1 MTTYTIPRKDYQSLH
16 IIEGSLLNYTLK
28 NDEFHII
35 VNCVDYPDFPQEI
48 PMPNYSDWVKIKFKQ
63 FSYLKFIYGYAT
75 ENQDINIDNTLEL
88 GELKQ
93 DDEIWDYGGTLEL
106 IGGRYD
112 LPTGFIIDIVCR
124 EIELE
129 FLDQESFRAVAFMLR
144 KQTFEGKI
152 I

>member
-1 MTTYTIPRKDYQSLH
+1 MPRKDYQFLH

-35 VNCVDYPDFPQEI
+35 VKNVNYPDFPQEN
-48 PMPNYSDWVKIKFKQ
+48 PMLNYSDWVKIKFKQ
-63 FSYLKFIYGYAT
+63 FSYLKFRYEYAT
-75 ENQDINIDNTLEL
+75 KSQDKKIKNVLEL
-88 GELKQ
+88 GKLKQ

-112 LPTGFIIDIVCR
+112 LPTGFSIDIVCR

-144 KQTFEGKI
+144 KQRFEGKI

>member
-1 MTTYTIPRKDYQSLH
+1 MGWLDLDYWFSVLLYYYPAIDDLHALH
-16 IIEGSLLNYTLK
+16 IIEGALLNYTLK

-48 PMPNYSDWVKIKFKQ
+48 PTPNYTDWVKIKFKQ
-63 FSYLKFIYGYAT
+63 FSYLKFIYVYAT
-75 ENQDINIDNTLEL
+75 KSQDKKIKNVLEL

-93 DDEIWDYGGTLEL
+93 DDEILDYGGTLEL

-112 LPTGFIIDIVCR
+112 LPTGFSIYIVCR

-129 FLDQESFRAVAFMLR
+129 FLDQESFN
-144 KQTFEGKI
+144 
-152 I
+152 

>member
-48 PMPNYSDWVKIKFKQ
+48 PMPNYSDWVRIKFKQ
-63 FSYLKFIYGYAT
+63 FSYLKFIYVYAT
-75 ENQDINIDNTLEL
+75 KSQDKKIKNVLEL

-93 DDEIWDYGGTLEL
+93 DDEILDYGGTLEL

-112 LPTGFIIDIVCR
+112 LPTGFSIDIVCR

-129 FLDQESFRAVAFMLR
+129 FLDQESFN
-144 KQTFEGKI
+144 
-152 I
+152 

>member
-1 MTTYTIPRKDYQSLH
+1 MTTYTIPRKYYQSLH

-48 PMPNYSDWVKIKFKQ
+48 PTPNYTDWVKIKFKQ

-75 ENQDINIDNTLEL
+75 KNQDKNIKNVLEL

-93 DDEIWDYGGTLEL
+93 DDEILDYGGALEV
-106 IGGRYD
+106 IGRRYD
-112 LPTGFIIDIVCR
+112 LPTGFSIYIVCW
-124 EIELE
+124 EVELE
-129 FLDQESFRAVAFMLR
+129 FLDQESFNL
-144 KQTFEGKI
+144 I
-152 I
+152 L

>member
-1 MTTYTIPRKDYQSLH
+1 MTTYTIPRKDYQFLY
-16 IIEGSLLNYTLK
+16 IYEGTLLNYTLK

-48 PMPNYSDWVKIKFKQ
+48 PTPNYSDWVKIKFKQ
-63 FSYLKFIYGYAT
+63 FSYLKFRYEYAT
-75 ENQDINIDNTLEL
+75 KSQDKKIKNVLEL
-88 GELKQ
+88 GKLKQ

-112 LPTGFIIDIVCR
+112 LPTGFSIDIVCR

>member
-1 MTTYTIPRKDYQSLH
+1 MTTYTIPKKDYQFLY
-16 IIEGSLLNYTLK
+16 IFEGALLNYTLK
-28 NDEFHII
+28 NDEFDII

-75 ENQDINIDNTLEL
+75 KSQDKKIKNVLEL

-93 DDEIWDYGGTLEL
+93 DDEILDYGGTLEL

-112 LPTGFIIDIVCR
+112 LPTGFSIYIVCR

-129 FLDQESFRAVAFMLR
+129 FLDQESFN
-144 KQTFEGKI
+144 
-152 I
+152 

>member
-1 MTTYTIPRKDYQSLH
+1 MTTYTIPRKDHQFLY
-16 IIEGSLLNYTLK
+16 IIEGSLLSYTLK

-35 VNCVDYPDFPQEI
+35 VNCVDYPDLPQEI

-63 FSYLKFIYGYAT
+63 FSYLKFIYVYAT
-75 ENQDINIDNTLEL
+75 KSQDKKIKNVLEL

-93 DDEIWDYGGTLEL
+93 DDEILDYGGTLEL

-112 LPTGFIIDIVCR
+112 LPTGFSIDIVCQ

-129 FLDQESFRAVAFMLR
+129 FLDQESFN
-144 KQTFEGKI
+144 
-152 I
+152 

>member
-1 MTTYTIPRKDYQSLH
+1 MTTYTIPRKDHQFLY
-16 IIEGSLLNYTLK
+16 IIEGSLLSYTLK

-48 PMPNYSDWVKIKFKQ
+48 PMPNYSDWVRIKFKQ
-63 FSYLKFIYGYAT
+63 FSYLKFIYVYAT
-75 ENQDINIDNTLEL
+75 KSQDKKIKNVLEL

-93 DDEIWDYGGTLEL
+93 DDEILDYGGTLEL

-112 LPTGFIIDIVCR
+112 LPTGFSIDIVCW

-129 FLDQESFRAVAFMLR
+129 FLDQESFN
-144 KQTFEGKI
+144 
-152 I
+152 

>member
-1 MTTYTIPRKDYQSLH
+1 MTTYTIPRKYYQSLH
-16 IIEGSLLNYTLK
+16 IIEGFLLNYTLK

-35 VNCVDYPDFPQEI
+35 VKNVNYPDFPQEI
-48 PMPNYSDWVKIKFKQ
+48 PMPNYSEWVKIKFKQ

-75 ENQDINIDNTLEL
+75 ENQDKDIDNTLEL

-93 DDEIWDYGGTLEL
+93 DDEILDYGGTLEL

-112 LPTGFIIDIVCR
+112 LPTGFSIDIVCR

-129 FLDQESFRAVAFMLR
+129 FLDQENFN
-144 KQTFEGKI
+144 
-152 I
+152 

>member
-1 MTTYTIPRKDYQSLH
+1 MKTYTIPKKDYQFLY
-16 IIEGSLLNYTLK
+16 IYEGTLLNYTLK

-48 PMPNYSDWVKIKFKQ
+48 PMPNYSDWVRIKFKQ
-63 FSYLKFIYGYAT
+63 FSYLKFIYVYAT
-75 ENQDINIDNTLEL
+75 KSQDKKIKNVLEL

-93 DDEIWDYGGTLEL
+93 DDEILDYGGTLEL

-112 LPTGFIIDIVCR
+112 LPTGFSIYIVCR

-129 FLDQESFRAVAFMLR
+129 FLDQESFN
-144 KQTFEGKI
+144 
-152 I
+152 

>member
-1 MTTYTIPRKDYQSLH
+1 MTTYTIPRKDHQFLY
-16 IIEGSLLNYTLK
+16 IIEGSLLSYTLK

-48 PMPNYSDWVKIKFKQ
+48 PMPNYSDWVRIKFKQ
-63 FSYLKFIYGYAT
+63 FSYLKFIYLYAT
-75 ENQDINIDNTLEL
+75 KSQDKKIKNVLEL

-93 DDEIWDYGGTLEL
+93 DDEILDYGGTLEL

-112 LPTGFIIDIVCR
+112 LPTGFSIDIVCR

-129 FLDQESFRAVAFMLR
+129 FLDQESFN
-144 KQTFEGKI
+144 
-152 I
+152 

>member
-1 MTTYTIPRKDYQSLH
+1 MTTYIIPRKDYQFLY
-16 IIEGSLLNYTLK
+16 IFEGALLNYTLK
-28 NDEFHII
+28 NDEFDII

-48 PMPNYSDWVKIKFKQ
+48 PTPNYTDWVKIKFKQ

-75 ENQDINIDNTLEL
+75 KSQDKKIKNVLEL

-93 DDEIWDYGGTLEL
+93 DDEILDYGGTLEL

-112 LPTGFIIDIVCR
+112 LPTGFSIDIVCR

-129 FLDQESFRAVAFMLR
+129 FLDQESFN
-144 KQTFEGKI
+144 
-152 I
+152 

>member
-1 MTTYTIPRKDYQSLH
+1 MTAYTIPRKDHQFLY
-16 IIEGSLLNYTLK
+16 IIEGSLLSYTLK

-35 VNCVDYPDFPQEI
+35 VNCVDYPDLPQEI

-75 ENQDINIDNTLEL
+75 KSQDINIDNTLEL

-93 DDEIWDYGGTLEL
+93 EDEILDYGGALEV

-112 LPTGFIIDIVCR
+112 LPTGFSIYIVCR

-129 FLDQESFRAVAFMLR
+129 FLDQESFNL
-144 KQTFEGKI
+144 I
-152 I
+152 L

>member
-1 MTTYTIPRKDYQSLH
+1 MTTYTIPRKDHQFLY
-16 IIEGSLLNYTLK
+16 IIEGSLLSYTLK

-48 PMPNYSDWVKIKFKQ
+48 PTPNYTDWVKIKFKQ
-63 FSYLKFIYGYAT
+63 FSYLKFIYVYAT
-75 ENQDINIDNTLEL
+75 KSQDKKIKNVLEL

-93 DDEIWDYGGTLEL
+93 DDEILDYGGTLEL

-112 LPTGFIIDIVCR
+112 LPTGFSIDIVCR

-129 FLDQESFRAVAFMLR
+129 FLDQESFN
-144 KQTFEGKI
+144 
-152 I
+152 

>member
-1 MTTYTIPRKDYQSLH
+1 MTAYTIPRKDHQFLY
-16 IIEGSLLNYTLK
+16 IIEGSLLSYTLK

-35 VNCVDYPDFPQEI
+35 VNCVDYPDLPQEI

-63 FSYLKFIYGYAT
+63 FSYLKFIYVYAT
-75 ENQDINIDNTLEL
+75 KSQDKKIKNVLEL

-93 DDEIWDYGGTLEL
+93 DDEILDYGGTLAL

-112 LPTGFIIDIVCR
+112 LPTGFSIYIVCR

-129 FLDQESFRAVAFMLR
+129 FLDQESFN
-144 KQTFEGKI
+144 
-152 I
+152 

>member
-1 MTTYTIPRKDYQSLH
+1 MTTYTIPRKDYQFLY
-16 IIEGSLLNYTLK
+16 IFEGALLNYTLK

-35 VNCVDYPDFPQEI
+35 VNCVDYPDLPQEI
-48 PMPNYSDWVKIKFKQ
+48 PMPNYSEWIKIKFKQ

-75 ENQDINIDNTLEL
+75 KSQDKKIKNVLEL

-93 DDEIWDYGGTLEL
+93 DDEILDYGGTLEL

-112 LPTGFIIDIVCR
+112 LPTGFSIDIVCR

-129 FLDQESFRAVAFMLR
+129 FLDQESFN
-144 KQTFEGKI
+144 
-152 I
+152 

>member
-1 MTTYTIPRKDYQSLH
+1 MTTYTIPRKDHQFLY
-16 IIEGSLLNYTLK
+16 IIEGSLLSYTLK

-48 PMPNYSDWVKIKFKQ
+48 PMPNYSEWVRIKFKQ
-63 FSYLKFIYGYAT
+63 FSYLKFIYVYAT
-75 ENQDINIDNTLEL
+75 KSQDKKIKNVLEL

-93 DDEIWDYGGTLEL
+93 DDEILDYGGTLEL

-112 LPTGFIIDIVCR
+112 LPTGFSIDIVCR

-129 FLDQESFRAVAFMLR
+129 FLDQESFN
-144 KQTFEGKI
+144 
-152 I
+152 

>member
-1 MTTYTIPRKDYQSLH
+1 MTTYTIPRKYYQSLH

-35 VNCVDYPDFPQEI
+35 VQDVDYPDFPQEI
-48 PMPNYSDWVKIKFKQ
+48 PTPNYSEWAKIKFKQ

-93 DDEIWDYGGTLEL
+93 DDEILDYGGTLAL

-112 LPTGFIIDIVCR
+112 LPTGFGIYIVCQ

-129 FLDQESFRAVAFMLR
+129 FLDQESFN
-144 KQTFEGKI
+144 
-152 I
+152 

>member
-1 MTTYTIPRKDYQSLH
+1 MTAYTIPRKYYQSLH
-16 IIEGSLLNYTLK
+16 IIEGSLLSYTLK

-48 PMPNYSDWVKIKFKQ
+48 PTPNYTDWVKIKFNQ

-75 ENQDINIDNTLEL
+75 KSQDKNIKNVLEL

-93 DDEIWDYGGTLEL
+93 DDEILDYGGTLEL

-129 FLDQESFRAVAFMLR
+129 FLDQENFN
-144 KQTFEGKI
+144 
-152 I
+152 

>member
-1 MTTYTIPRKDYQSLH
+1 MTTYTIPRKDYQFLY
-16 IIEGSLLNYTLK
+16 IFEGALLNYTLK

-35 VNCVDYPDFPQEI
+35 VNCVDYPDLPQEI

-63 FSYLKFIYGYAT
+63 FSYLKFVYGYAT
-75 ENQDINIDNTLEL
+75 KSQDINIDNTLEL

-93 DDEIWDYGGTLEL
+93 DDEILDYGGTLEL

-112 LPTGFIIDIVCR
+112 LLTGFSIDIVCR

-129 FLDQESFRAVAFMLR
+129 FLDQEGFN
-144 KQTFEGKI
+144 
-152 I
+152 

>member
-1 MTTYTIPRKDYQSLH
+1 MTTYTIPRKDHQFLY
-16 IIEGSLLNYTLK
+16 IIEGSLLSYTLK

-35 VNCVDYPDFPQEI
+35 VQNVNYPDFPQEI
-48 PMPNYSDWVKIKFKQ
+48 PMPNYSYWVKIKFKQ

-93 DDEIWDYGGTLEL
+93 DDEILDYGGTLAL

-112 LPTGFIIDIVCR
+112 LPTSFSIDIVCR

-129 FLDQESFRAVAFMLR
+129 FLDQESFN
-144 KQTFEGKI
+144 
-152 I
+152 